1 MQVSHSVMLIP
12 FILSTGCSVFGIR
25 SSEELPYTVL
35 YETDGIEVRDYPAHL
50 AAQTTSRGED
60 NDTQGKLFRRLA
72 NFIFGGNSGNQS
84 IAMTAPV
91 ITGFNRDRNI
101 GPSTVPPAPKTE
113 SSTHQVPELEH
124 WHMRFSMPASFRK
137 DTLPTPIDPKVEI
150 VEVGAQ
156 TVLASR
162 FSGSFNDSRKRLEH
176 IRRLEAWLEANPN
189 YESVGEPLFAGYD
202 PPFTIPYFRRNEVLF
217 RIKNVTPV
225 SPAPAASRDIQPSP

>member
-25 SSEELPYTVL
+25 SSEELPYTVR

-50 AAQTTSRGED
+50 AAQTTSSGEQ
-60 NDTQGKLFRRLA
+60 NNPQGKLFRRLA

-91 ITGFNRDRNI
+91 ITGFHRGRNI
-101 GPSTVPPAPKTE
+101 VPSTVAPAPNIK
-113 SSTHQVPELEH
+113 SSTHQMPQMEH
-124 WHMRFSMPASFRK
+124 WHMRFSMPASFNT
-137 DTLPTPIDPKVEI
+137 DTLPTPIDPEVEI
-150 VEVGAQ
+150 VEVDAQ

-162 FSGSFNDSRKRLEH
+162 FSGSFNDSKKRLEH

-189 YESVGEPLFAGYD
+189 YESVGEPMFAGYD

-217 RIKNVTPV
+217 RIKTVKSV
-225 SPAPAASRDIQPSP
+225 SPAPAASKDAPSSL